1 MKNYIKIGNH
11 LIGRG
16 LRTYCIAELSANHNQ
31 NFKDAVSLIHAAKK
45 AGADAIKLQ
54 TYTPDTLTINCDNDF
69 FRLGKGTLWEG
80 KNLYELY
87 KEAYTPWE
95 WQPAL
100 KKIANDLGMDLFST
114 PFDRSAVDFLETMD
128 VPAYKIA
135 SFELIDLPLIE
146 YVAETKKPIILST
159 GMASQ
164 QEIHEA
170 VDTIRSTGNKM
181 IALLKCTSAYPASED
196 EMNIRTI
203 PDLIKKFK
211 VPIGLSDHTKGCI
224 APIVAVSI
232 GACIVE
238 KHFTFSRET
247 LGPDSAFSMEPH
259 EFKEM
264 VHAIRTTEA
273 TLGKIHYGP
282 MKHERQSLLFRRS
295 LFAVENIKKGE
306 IITEK
311 NVRSIRPGQGLPPK
325 FLKIILGKKVKNEI
339 KKGTPL
345 SFDLIDS

>member
-1 MKNYIKIGNH
+1 
-11 LIGRG
+11 
-16 LRTYCIAELSANHNQ
+16 
-31 NFKDAVSLIHAAKK
+31 
-45 AGADAIKLQ
+45 
-54 TYTPDTLTINCDNDF
+54 
-69 FRLGKGTLWEG
+69 
-80 KNLYELY
+80 
-87 KEAYTPWE
+87 
-95 WQPAL
+95 
-100 KKIANDLGMDLFST
+100 
-114 PFDRSAVDFLETMD
+114 
-128 VPAYKIA
+128 
-135 SFELIDLPLIE
+135 
-146 YVAETKKPIILST
+146 
-159 GMASQ
+159 MASQ